1 MNDDRQVHY
10 SLNLSDGRIFTPGRG
25 KTVVIGQKSDADVRL
40 SNPGPYEDVNVA
52 RIEPCGPGEWRLLR
66 LGRDYPVAVN
76 GKDVGHVCYLSDKD
90 AVEVAGL
97 EPHFRFRLHEG
108 PEPGETKV
116 HTGLSR
122 RGVGVLAAAMAMMVA
137 GIVWWVV
144 KMSDRDELAEP
155 MVASAM
161 SSLYRIEV
169 DSLLYFEGDSLVD
182 AYEYASPRSGT
193 AFLTTDS
200 LLVTAR
206 HCVEPWL
213 NALTAAEIPDI
224 LSNTDAS
231 VQLALRAETAAQLA
245 GDEDPLP
252 KLVSSMILT
261 DASGTSMRLR
271 STDFMFDRSRD
282 EIIECGSW
290 EEDFYW
296 RNIQARYDRGEVM
309 LGDAVAC
316 RMDTA
321 GCIRLADRTLMES
334 ELKPR
339 RTLSFLGF
347 PLTQGR
353 DETAELE
360 SDFLRQPLARPEGED
375 EGFMMLAHGGRL
387 SPGYSGGP
395 VLMRTDAAPE
405 GFVAVGVISVL
416 DRTNG
421 HRSYSVP
428 TTAIPKNNEDH
439 P

>member
-1 MNDDRQVHY
+1 MKGEKEVHY
-10 SLNLSDGRIFTPGRG
+10 SLNLSDGRILTPGRG
-25 KTVVIGQKSDADVRL
+25 KTVVIGQGPDADVRL

-52 RIEPCGPGEWRLLR
+52 RIEPCGPGSWRLLR
-66 LGRDYPVAVN
+66 LDKHYPVAVN
-76 GKDVGHVCYLSDKD
+76 GREVGHVCYLDDKD
-90 AVEVAGL
+90 AVEVEGL

-108 PEPGETKV
+108 PEPGETQV
-116 HTGLSR
+116 HSGLSR
-122 RGVGVLAAAMAMMVA
+122 RGAVVLVAALLMFVA
-137 GIVWWVV
+137 GLVWWVV
-144 KMSDRDELAEP
+144 RLSERDSLTEP

-169 DSLLYFEGDSLVD
+169 DSLLYFEGDSLVEV
-182 AYEYASPRSGT
+182 YEYSSPRTGT
-193 AFLTTDS
+193 GFLTTDS

-213 NALTAAEIPDI
+213 NALTVAEIPDI
-224 LSNTDAS
+224 LSNNDGA

-245 GDEDPLP
+245 GEGEPEPRLVASMTVTDERGA
-252 KLVSSMILT
+252 T
-261 DASGTSMRLR
+261 RRLR
-271 STDFMFDRSRD
+271 STQFGFDRSRD
-282 EIIECGSW
+282 EIIECGDW
-290 EEDFYW
+290 ENDYFW

-316 RMDTA
+316 RMDSA
-321 GCIRLADRTLMES
+321 GSIRLASPTILEN

-360 SDFLRQPLARPEGED
+360 TDFLRQPLSRPEGEP
-375 EGFMMLAHGGRL
+375 EAFMMLAHGGRL

-395 VLMRTDAAPE
+395 VLMRSDEAPE

-428 TTAIPKNNEDH
+428 TTAIPRE
-439 P
+439 